1 MDCSLY
7 INEPEFGLLSF
18 FLAFCLAF
26 INYFGIFGACRY
38 AIILFKQQTLPHYKL
53 PNLGSLWM
61 LVAALGF
68 AIMGALVKIGATK
81 FSPAEL
87 VFYRSAF
94 GLLAIYA
101 FIFAKKLPLKTPVL
115 AKQMSRALVGFISL
129 VLFFYAIAH
138 LNLATAI
145 TLNYTSPL
153 FLALFMPFLL
163 NEQPKKSLYL
173 AVLIGFA
180 GIVFLLKPT
189 ITNNDALAGA
199 LGLASGAGAAIA
211 YINVKQLANLN
222 EPDWRTVFYFT
233 LVSTICVAL
242 WMCFSPLFG
251 QAGFSALT
259 WQDLP
264 VLIGLGVSATIA
276 QLAMT
281 RAYRTGNTLTV
292 ASLAYVTVVL
302 ASLFG
307 VLLWNEQLLI
317 SEWLAI
323 GLIILSGI
331 ISVNATNA
339 PAKKTTK

>member
-1 MDCSLY
+1 M
-7 INEPEFGLLSF
+7 
-18 FLAFCLAF
+18 
-26 INYFGIFGACRY
+26 
-38 AIILFKQQTLPHYKL
+38 KLPH
-53 PNLGSLWM
+53 LGSLWM

-68 AIMGALVKIGATK
+68 AIMGALVKIGAAK
-81 FSPAEL
+81 FNPAEL
-87 VFYRSAF
+87 VFYRSVF

-101 FIFAKKLPLKTPVL
+101 YIFAKKLPLETPVF
-115 AKQMSRALVGFISL
+115 AKQMSRAIVGFISL

-138 LNLATAI
+138 LHLATAI

-163 NEQPKKSLYL
+163 RQEHQNSPSKKLLNL
-173 AVLIGFA
+173 AVIIGFI
-180 GIVFLLKPT
+180 GVVLLLKPT
-189 ITNNDALAGA
+189 LHSNDALAGA

-211 YINVKQLANLN
+211 YIHVKQLGNLN

-233 LVSTICVAL
+233 LVSSIASGG
-242 WMCFSPLFG
+242 WMLLQHFTQIS
-251 QAGFSALT
+251 

-264 VLIGLGVSATIA
+264 VLVGLGLSATIA

-307 VLLWNEQLLI
+307 AVFWQEQL
-317 SEWLAI
+317 SSAEWLAI
-323 GLIILSGI
+323 GLIVLSGM
-331 ISVNATNA
+331 ISVNATNS
-339 PAKKTTK
+339 PTK

>member
-1 MDCSLY
+1 M
-7 INEPEFGLLSF
+7 PRF
-18 FLAFCLAF
+18 
-26 INYFGIFGACRY
+26 
-38 AIILFKQQTLPHYKL
+38 KL

-68 AIMGALVKIGATK
+68 AVMGTLVKLGSAK
-81 FSPAEL
+81 FSSAEL
-87 VFYRSAF
+87 VFYRSIF

-101 FIFAKKLPLKTPVL
+101 FIFVKKLPLKTPVL
-115 AKQMSRALVGFISL
+115 AKQMSRAVVGFISL

-153 FLALFMPFLL
+153 FLALFMPFMLHQEYKNSL
-163 NEQPKKSLYL
+163 AKKALYV
-173 AVLIGFA
+173 AVVIGFI
-180 GIVFLLKPT
+180 GIILLLKPT

-211 YINVKQLANLN
+211 YINVKQLSNVN
-222 EPDWRTVFYFT
+222 EPDWRTVYYFT
-233 LVSTICVAL
+233 LVSTIASGAWLLLQQFTAL
-242 WMCFSPLFG
+242 I
-251 QAGFSALT
+251 

-264 VLIGLGVSATIA
+264 LLIGLGVSATIA

-307 VLLWNEQLLI
+307 VLFWQEQL
-317 SEWLAI
+317 SNTEWLAI
-323 GLIILSGI
+323 GLIIASGI

-339 PAKKTTK
+339 PAR